1 LAPSYAR
8 GSEGIKFREGIR
20 AYNSLF
26 AFSSMGAKVDQ
37 LIEQSRGPYV
47 YKISGQ
53 VYHRIGSLLLEDGQ
67 PPKYAQNYVYDSFDE
82 VEDRISALQNESQ
95 RARIDRRNVA
105 SLTNM
110 LDRQ

>member
-1 LAPSYAR
+1 
-8 GSEGIKFREGIR
+8 
-20 AYNSLF
+20 
-26 AFSSMGAKVDQ
+26 MGAKVDQ

-95 RARIDRRNVA
+95 RARMDRRNVA